1 MRADELEVSHAA
13 GSNQLGVRQQTG
25 SKNGNGYGGE
35 QVNIQQINN
44 LKKIMNNIDGDYQL
58 NQMLYER
65 HVELIDAIK
74 FHQLQKPFYELERKG
89 VRCEILEEL
98 MMSSEF
104 EECLA
109 AYQRELTG
117 IIAKWDLADQLD
129 TARNAA

>member
-1 MRADELEVSHAA
+1 
-13 GSNQLGVRQQTG
+13 
-25 SKNGNGYGGE
+25 
-35 QVNIQQINN
+35 
-44 LKKIMNNIDGDYQL
+44 
-58 NQMLYER
+58 
-65 HVELIDAIK
+65 
-74 FHQLQKPFYELERKG
+74 
-89 VRCEILEEL
+89 

>member
-1 MRADELEVSHAA
+1 M
-13 GSNQLGVRQQTG
+13 
-25 SKNGNGYGGE
+25 
-35 QVNIQQINN
+35 NIQQINN
-44 LKKIMNNIDGDYQL
+44 LKKIMTSIDSDYKL
-58 NQMLYER
+58 SQMHYER
-65 HVELIDAIK
+65 QVELIDAIK
-74 FHQLQKPFYELERKG
+74 HHQLQRPFYELERKG
-89 VRCEILEEL
+89 VRSEILEEL

>member
-1 MRADELEVSHAA
+1 M
-13 GSNQLGVRQQTG
+13 NT
-25 SKNGNGYGGE
+25 
-35 QVNIQQINN
+35 QQINN
-44 LKKIMNNIDGDYQL
+44 LEKIMTSIDSDYQL
-58 NQMLYER
+58 SQMHYER
-65 HVELIDAIK
+65 QVELIDAIK

-89 VRCEILEEL
+89 VRSEILEEL

-109 AYQRELTG
+109 ACQRELTG

>member
-13 GSNQLGVRQQTG
+13 GSNQLGIRQQTG

-65 HVELIDAIK
+65 
-74 FHQLQKPFYELERKG
+74 KG
-89 VRCEILEEL
+89 VRSEILEEL

-129 TARNAA
+129 PARNAA

>member
-1 MRADELEVSHAA
+1 MLSDELEVSHAA

-89 VRCEILEEL
+89 VRSEILEEL

-109 AYQRELTG
+109 AYQAALTS

>member
-1 MRADELEVSHAA
+1 
-13 GSNQLGVRQQTG
+13 
-25 SKNGNGYGGE
+25 
-35 QVNIQQINN
+35 
-44 LKKIMNNIDGDYQL
+44 MNNIDGDYQL

-74 FHQLQKPFYELERKG
+74 FHQLQKPFYELERKA
-89 VRCEILEEL
+89 CAADLEEL